1 MSISDLPRN
10 SFGGMDKTTPSSFP
24 SSNYSSFGHAGPS
37 YLTPQDIQQ
46 QNPPPAYEDIFRQTQ
61 IPDITTSGFS
71 RRPVKQGDYY
81 NKDDRNM
88 WEKLDDWFELSVL
101 QHIIWLA
108 VLAFSISYIVFGLK
122 YQGECSKKSF
132 NNKGNKTSEDSED
145 LTSFIQAEGGVLCAT
160 VLFISFLR
168 ILEMCDVRS
177 TQRKSKS
184 DLEEQKKWGGLLFF
198 LCLGLY
204 IVNFAL
210 CNAGASKIFS
220 LYHDETNT
228 TVKCDQDFYDFY
240 HSAKIAQLCVFA
252 PYAAYVLFGLFFMVH
267 IEKKWF
273 LRRKIRQW
281 ARLLDADQDGVISQE
296 DMRITNEKLERL
308 RRMIGAR
315 QTALSLEDQQKWWN
329 DNNFKCGPGKNIS
342 VEDYMAHLLEKLG
355 LSKSP
360 EMASKVRPVIKG
372 WFKFF
377 TTEDYMK
384 RNLIIGEYDFIRFW
398 SILAEYV
405 PESHCKKMFIKNFP
419 TPFTM
424 DSFLEDFV
432 SFVSNPDFYDEYSNR
447 VYNVIKPRPSGMCE
461 QV

>member
-1 MSISDLPRN
+1 MGFGAYITLIYQICVDSAGAIWRRYSDFTYPSDLIV
-10 SFGGMDKTTPSSFP
+10 T
-24 SSNYSSFGHAGPS
+24 
-37 YLTPQDIQQ
+37 
-46 QNPPPAYEDIFRQTQ
+46 
-61 IPDITTSGFS
+61 
-71 RRPVKQGDYY
+71 
-81 NKDDRNM
+81 
-88 WEKLDDWFELSVL
+88 LDF
-101 QHIIWLA
+101 
-108 VLAFSISYIVFGLK
+108 
-122 YQGECSKKSF
+122 
-132 NNKGNKTSEDSED
+132 
-145 LTSFIQAEGGVLCAT
+145 GVLRMNT
-160 VLFISFLR
+160 INLSIYIFLFT
-168 ILEMCDVRS
+168 E
-177 TQRKSKS
+177 
-184 DLEEQKKWGGLLFF
+184 
-198 LCLGLY
+198 
-204 IVNFAL
+204 
-210 CNAGASKIFS
+210 
-220 LYHDETNT
+220 
-228 TVKCDQDFYDFY
+228 
-240 HSAKIAQLCVFA
+240 
-252 PYAAYVLFGLFFMVH
+252 
-267 IEKKWF
+267 KWF

-315 QTALSLEDQQKWWN
+315 QTALSPEDQQKWWN
-329 DNNFKCGPGKNIS
+329 DNVFKCGPGKSIS
-342 VEDYMAHLLEKLG
+342 VEDYMAHLLEQLG

-360 EMASKVRPVIKG
+360 EMASKIRPVIKG